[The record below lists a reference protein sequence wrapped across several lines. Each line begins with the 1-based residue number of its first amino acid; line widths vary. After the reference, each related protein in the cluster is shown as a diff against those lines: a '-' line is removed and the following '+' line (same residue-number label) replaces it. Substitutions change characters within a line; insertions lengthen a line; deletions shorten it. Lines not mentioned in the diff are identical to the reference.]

1 MMNKKLLST
10 IAVAISSTLFASTV
24 AVVDLEVLLNN
35 TKSYQDAKTKL
46 EAQVKREQTNLESMG
61 KDIEGLNAKLEKNL
75 SAMTADAITAAKKEI
90 SEKQNAYATKQM
102 TVQRELYKS
111 NQDALNAAFESIRK
125 AAAKVAKNKDL
136 EVILP
141 KAEAVFSLTDVTTDV
156 QAALAEK

>member
-1 MMNKKLLST
+1 MNKKLLST